1 MAGEGKIIGQDIVD
15 QSAHDAVILLTKESD
30 ELLKKFVELAGG
42 ITTFRTALGN
52 VKGYDDVTKAIAG
65 QKTQLTELDKIKN
78 QIKATDEKVR
88 ASMTLEAQILAR
100 VRQELR
106 EVNKETADFIKSNK
120 MQEGS
125 LDQLRATLNRL
136 NKEYSALG
144 AAERDAAKG
153 KDLINKL
160 QETRDKVYSLETSMG
175 NWTRNVGNYKS
186 GFSAIGNSVA
196 QISREMPAFAN
207 SLNTGFMAISN
218 NLPALS
224 DAIKGIRE
232 QNKLLAAEGKPTESV
247 LKQLGSAVFS
257 WNTLLS
263 VGVTL
268 LTVYGGKIWDYITG
282 NENAAKSTKELK
294 KTVDDLNDAYDVVN
308 MAIESTDYKNAVQN
322 IQTLKDEVQLAKEG
336 FISKDGVVKHYN
348 DTLGTT
354 MGIVKN
360 LNDVEQK
367 LIDNGDAY
375 IEMMLMKAS
384 ANLALEKAGNLALE
398 AEQKRREKHKVDI
411 NAYEDPSMG
420 QGFFENFMTS
430 MRGELPYETVMNKF
444 DKDIQESTDSMDEWN
459 DIAKQFLKN
468 AGEISKKMNFNYF
481 GDSKVTKPK
490 KAKKEKTSKEK
501 SDEVLSGING
511 LDREIQLMNEK
522 TDQATIERVQKGA
535 EEKKKL
541 NAKYAKD
548 ELDLIIENIKA
559 QEAML
564 SQADKDEEDRIRK
577 KMEGLNQYA
586 EYAMMLEDLGQ
597 AVADIA
603 YQREIER
610 LEGREKKMNDY
621 YDAEEKR
628 VNSSFTSQADKER
641 ELAKLSAQREAEQK
655 KIDQE
660 RRAADRKRAQAQKA
674 FDVASIIT
682 STALAVIK
690 AYTEGDPYT
699 KIPRAIAAGA
709 AGAISLAR
717 AIAVPI
723 PAYEKG
729 TDNHPGGLAQVSE
742 KGSELIVEPSG
753 KTYLSPDKTAIL
765 NLPAKT
771 KVIPHDELLKRI
783 HQVATI
789 KLANSGQA
797 VNEKSMNIALQEAF
811 NELTHKV
818 DKLTNIIDGK
828 QWGGDVYLDTT
839 HISHVKSKV
848 R

>member
-577 KMEGLNQYA
+577 KIEGLNQYA
-586 EYAMMLEDLGQ
+586 EYASNLMEMGE
-597 AVADIA
+597 AIADIA
-603 YQREIER
+603 YQREIAR
-610 LEGREKKMNDY
+610 LDGREQKMNEY
-621 YDAEEKR
+621 YDSEEKR
-628 VNSSFTSQADKER
+628 INSSFTSQADKDR
-641 ELAKLSAQREAEQK
+641 ELTKIAVQREVEQK
-655 KIDQE
+655 KIDQD
-660 RRAADRKRAQAQKA
+660 RRIAERKRAQSQKS
-674 FDVASIIT
+674 FDVASIIS

-699 KIPRAIAAGA
+699 KIPRAVAAGA
-709 AGAISLAR
+709 AGAIALAK
-717 AIAVPI
+717 AISAPI
-723 PAYEKG
+723 PAYAEG
-729 TDNHPGGLAQVSE
+729 TENHPGGLAQVSE
-742 KGSELIVEPSG
+742 RGSELIVEPSG
-753 KTYLSPDKTAIL
+753 KSYLSPDKTAIL

-771 KVIPHDELLKRI
+771 KVIPHEELLKRI

-797 VNEKSMNIALQEAF
+797 VNESSMNIALQEAF
-811 NELTHKV
+811 NELTNKV
-818 DKLTNIIDGK
+818 DKLTTLIDRK
-828 QWGGDVYLDTT
+828 QWGGDVYVDTT

>member
-15 QSAHDAVILLTKESD
+15 QSAHDAVKLLTKETED
-30 ELLKKFVELAGG
+30 LLKQFVDLAGG
-42 ITTFRTALGN
+42 VISFRAAMSN
-52 VKGYDDVTKAIAG
+52 VKGYKDVTDAING
-65 QKTQLTELDKIKN
+65 QKKQLSELDKVKN
-78 QIKATDEKVR
+78 NLIRTDEQIGAAQTVV
-88 ASMTLEAQILAR
+88 AQMLE
-100 VRQELR
+100 RQKQGLR
-106 EVNKETADFIKSNK
+106 EINKETAEFVKYSK

-136 NKEYSALG
+136 NKEYAALS
-144 AAERDAAKG
+144 AAERNAAKG
-153 KDLINKL
+153 TELLKHLGDVRT
-160 QETRDKVYSLETSMG
+160 QVYSLETSMG

-186 GFSAIGNSVA
+186 GFSAINNSVA
-196 QISREMPAFAN
+196 QLGREMPAFAN
-207 SLNTGFMAISN
+207 NINTGFLALSN
-218 NLPALS
+218 NFPALF

-247 LKQLGSAVFS
+247 LKQLGGAVFS

-322 IQTLKDEVQLAKEG
+322 IQMLKDEVQLAKEG

-348 DTLGTT
+348 DTLGAT

-384 ANLALEKAGNLALE
+384 ANLALEKAANLALE

-548 ELDLIIENIKA
+548 ELDLITENIKA

-577 KMEGLNQYA
+577 KIEGLNQYA
-586 EYAMMLEDLGQ
+586 EYASTLMEMGE
-597 AVADIA
+597 AIADIA
-603 YQREIER
+603 YQREIAR
-610 LEGREKKMNDY
+610 LDGREQKMNEY
-621 YDAEEKR
+621 YDSEEKR
-628 VNSSFTSQADKER
+628 INSSFTSQADKDR
-641 ELAKLSAQREAEQK
+641 ELTKIAVQREVEQK
-655 KIDQE
+655 KIDQD
-660 RRAADRKRAQAQKA
+660 RRIAERKRAQSQKS
-674 FDVASIIT
+674 FDVASIIS

-699 KIPRAIAAGA
+699 KIPRAVAAGA
-709 AGAISLAR
+709 AGAIALAK
-717 AIAVPI
+717 AISAPI
-723 PAYEKG
+723 PAYAEG
-729 TDNHPGGLAQVSE
+729 TENHPGGLAQVSE
-742 KGSELIVEPSG
+742 RGSELIVEPSG
-753 KTYLSPDKTAIL
+753 KSYLSPDKTAIL

-771 KVIPHDELLKRI
+771 KVIPHEELLKRI

-789 KLANSGQA
+789 KLANSGEA
-797 VNEKSMNIALQEAF
+797 VNESSMNIALQEAF
-811 NELTHKV
+811 NELTNKV
-818 DKLTNIIDGK
+818 DKLTTLIDRK
-828 QWGGDVYLDTT
+828 QWGGDVYVDTT

>member
-282 NENAAKSTKELK
+282 NENAAKSTKR
-294 KTVDDLNDAYDVVN
+294 T
-308 MAIESTDYKNAVQN
+308 
-322 IQTLKDEVQLAKEG
+322 KE
-336 FISKDGVVKHYN
+336 
-348 DTLGTT
+348 
-354 MGIVKN
+354 
-360 LNDVEQK
+360 
-367 LIDNGDAY
+367 NG
-375 IEMMLMKAS
+375 
-384 ANLALEKAGNLALE
+384 
-398 AEQKRREKHKVDI
+398 
-411 NAYEDPSMG
+411 
-420 QGFFENFMTS
+420 
-430 MRGELPYETVMNKF
+430 
-444 DKDIQESTDSMDEWN
+444 
-459 DIAKQFLKN
+459 
-468 AGEISKKMNFNYF
+468 
-481 GDSKVTKPK
+481 
-490 KAKKEKTSKEK
+490 
-501 SDEVLSGING
+501 
-511 LDREIQLMNEK
+511 
-522 TDQATIERVQKGA
+522 
-535 EEKKKL
+535 
-541 NAKYAKD
+541 
-548 ELDLIIENIKA
+548 
-559 QEAML
+559 
-564 SQADKDEEDRIRK
+564 
-577 KMEGLNQYA
+577 
-586 EYAMMLEDLGQ
+586 
-597 AVADIA
+597 
-603 YQREIER
+603 
-610 LEGREKKMNDY
+610 
-621 YDAEEKR
+621 
-628 VNSSFTSQADKER
+628 
-641 ELAKLSAQREAEQK
+641 
-655 KIDQE
+655 
-660 RRAADRKRAQAQKA
+660 
-674 FDVASIIT
+674 
-682 STALAVIK
+682 
-690 AYTEGDPYT
+690 
-699 KIPRAIAAGA
+699 
-709 AGAISLAR
+709 
-717 AIAVPI
+717 
-723 PAYEKG
+723 
-729 TDNHPGGLAQVSE
+729 
-742 KGSELIVEPSG
+742 
-753 KTYLSPDKTAIL
+753 
-765 NLPAKT
+765 
-771 KVIPHDELLKRI
+771 
-783 HQVATI
+783 
-789 KLANSGQA
+789 
-797 VNEKSMNIALQEAF
+797 
-811 NELTHKV
+811 
-818 DKLTNIIDGK
+818 
-828 QWGGDVYLDTT
+828 
-839 HISHVKSKV
+839 
-848 R
+848 

>member
-1 MAGEGKIIGQDIVD
+1 MAGEGKIIGQDVVD

-88 ASMTLEAQILAR
+88 ASMSLEAQILAR

-136 NKEYSALG
+136 NKEYAALS
-144 AAERDAAKG
+144 AAERNAAKG
-153 KDLINKL
+153 TELLKHLGDVRT
-160 QETRDKVYSLETSMG
+160 QVYSLETSMG

-186 GFSAIGNSVA
+186 GVSAIGNSVA

-207 SLNTGFMAISN
+207 SVNTGFMAISN
-218 NLPALS
+218 NIPALA

-282 NENAAKSTKELK
+282 NESAVKSTKELK

-308 MAIESTDYKNAVQN
+308 MTIESTDYKNAVQN

-348 DTLGTT
+348 DTLGAT

-360 LNDVEQK
+360 LNDVEKK

-375 IEMMLMKAS
+375 IEMMLMKTS
-384 ANLALEKAGNLALE
+384 ANLALEKAANLALE
-398 AEQKRREKHKVDI
+398 AEQKRRDKHKVDI

-444 DKDIQESTDSMDEWN
+444 DKDIKQSTDSMDEWN

-577 KMEGLNQYA
+577 KIEGLNQYA
-586 EYAMMLEDLGQ
+586 EYASTLMEMGETI
-597 AVADIA
+597 ADIA
-603 YQREIER
+603 YQREIAR
-610 LEGREKKMNDY
+610 LDGREQKMNEY
-621 YDAEEKR
+621 YDSEEKR
-628 VNSSFTSQADKER
+628 INSSFTSQADKER
-641 ELAKLSAQREAEQK
+641 ELAKLSAQRESEQK

-717 AIAVPI
+717 AIAAPL

-797 VNEKSMNIALQEAF
+797 VNESSMNIALQEAF

>member
-268 LTVYGGKIWDYITG
+268 LTVYGAKIIDWAFQTEKMTEAQKKL
-282 NENAAKSTKELK
+282 NEELKQQSKQYADTIASAETNLRIIKDVNNSYSERSKAYDELNSAYPELLSNMTKEEA
-294 KTVDDLNDAYDVVN
+294 LNGGIAESYEGIIN
-308 MAIESTDYKNAVQN
+308 AIERTFKKKAQYS
-322 IQTLKDEVQLAKEG
+322 LLEG
-336 FISKDGVVKHYN
+336 AISDRVRIENEIRRLTNPQSGEFTYFRDDVMVKLNNELRVTNDRIKAINDSISQQQEIEAGALGSGLYGGVK
-348 DTLGTT
+348 G
-354 MGIVKN
+354 
-360 LNDVEQK
+360 
-367 LIDNGDAY
+367 
-375 IEMMLMKAS
+375 
-384 ANLALEKAGNLALE
+384 ANKAG
-398 AEQKRREKHKVDI
+398 VST
-411 NAYEDPSMG
+411 PSKISTARTK
-420 QGFFENFMTS
+420 EE
-430 MRGELPYETVMNKF
+430 RNKEF
-444 DKDIQESTDSMDEWN
+444 
-459 DIAKQFLKN
+459 
-468 AGEISKKMNFNYF
+468 
-481 GDSKVTKPK
+481 V
-490 KAKKEKTSKEK
+490 
-501 SDEVLSGING
+501 SGINE
-511 LDREIQLMNEK
+511 LDREIQALNEK
-522 TDQATIERVQKGA
+522 TDQATIQRVQKA
-535 EEKKKL
+535 IDEKYKL
-541 NAKYAKD
+541 NAQYAKD
-548 ELDLIIENIKA
+548 ELELIKGNLEA
-559 QEAML
+559 QERMFD
-564 SQADKDEEDRIRK
+564 QADKEEQERIRL

-603 YQREIER
+603 YQREIEW

-690 AYTEGDPYT
+690 AFTEGDPYT
-699 KIPRAIAAGA
+699 KIPRAIAAGVV
-709 AGAISLAR
+709 GAISLAR
-717 AIAVPI
+717 AIAAPI

-742 KGSELIVEPSG
+742 KGPELIIEPSG
-753 KTYLSPDKTAIL
+753 KTYLSPEKTAIL
-765 NLPAKT
+765 DLPART
-771 KVIPHDELLKRI
+771 KVIPLTHEELLKKVN
-783 HQVATI
+783 QAATI
-789 KLANSGQA
+789 KLAKSGQA